1 LANRRPEKEICGKTR
16 KNEHSGQCGNFC
28 WTREQ
33 NPTAIYRLLGEEEE
47 EDDAE
52 IRGWEQIRF
61 QARTHHL
68 CSYPVHTISIVWSF
82 TREPEDG
89 EVFCVFLVQ
98 S

>member
-68 CSYPVHTISIVWSF
+68 CSYPGTIPSF
-82 TREPEDG
+82 D
-89 EVFCVFLVQ
+89 LSQ
-98 S
+98 D